1 MTTPYFVPDE
11 VTVTALVSSA
21 RAGEP
26 TTLIV
31 PKRND
36 SPLVAAASRS
46 FYERL
51 LQAGVRLYEFKPGL
65 LHAKTL
71 TLGDDRSVISTANLD
86 RRSYE
91 LNFEV
96 TMFVVDLSFGE
107 KLRALQEHYIAN
119 SDEVV
124 LDKWQR
130 RGGARRFAENLIGVM
145 APLL

>member
-1 MTTPYFVPDE
+1 
-11 VTVTALVSSA
+11 
-21 RAGEP
+21 
-26 TTLIV
+26 
-31 PKRND
+31 
-36 SPLVAAASRS
+36 
-46 FYERL
+46 
-51 LQAGVRLYEFKPGL
+51 LYEFKPGL
-65 LHAKTL
+65 LHAKTV

-96 TMFVVDLSFGE
+96 TMFVVDLPFGE

-124 LDKWQR
+124 LDQWQR
-130 RGGARRFAENLIGVM
+130 RGGARRFAENLVGVM